1 MYIYRLRPKNKKG
14 DKMSREKEI
23 ISGSRDNFRK
33 EIERALKQGD
43 LDSFQYYL
51 LTILVDIRFE
61 IFNLRP
67 EED

>member
-1 MYIYRLRPKNKKG
+1 
-14 DKMSREKEI
+14 MSREKEI